1 VETNYSHVLQAE
13 TVRGAQPGL
22 LLRTAHAIYHAQFRR
37 WFGIMAPASLL
48 AGFVL
53 VLADLQLKAITR
65 GIRGKIPPPLADIAA
80 LGGVRFGS
88 FFLSWL
94 LGCFALA
101 AIATVVNNLEHG
113 ETESWG
119 PDSYQLARSHIG
131 GVVQFALITF
141 CAFIIG
147 MLGVEFIGVALG
159 HSLRG
164 VQFSR
169 FNYGWSILSYVL
181 VASIVAWLGTA
192 LPLLLKD
199 NLRIGSALKKSVA
212 LSNGYEG
219 ALLLLVLESV
229 LGSML
234 AWYAVVHGL
243 PRFFSPQM
251 TYTAWYGWLLNV
263 VGVLASAAIESPLFI
278 GLSLLADPDLF
289 NGSTVSLADQMT

>member
-1 VETNYSHVLQAE
+1 
-13 TVRGAQPGL
+13 
-22 LLRTAHAIYHAQFRR
+22 
-37 WFGIMAPASLL
+37 
-48 AGFVL
+48 
-53 VLADLQLKAITR
+53 
-65 GIRGKIPPPLADIAA
+65 
-80 LGGVRFGS
+80 
-88 FFLSWL
+88 
-94 LGCFALA
+94 
-101 AIATVVNNLEHG
+101 
-113 ETESWG
+113 
-119 PDSYQLARSHIG
+119 
-131 GVVQFALITF
+131 
-141 CAFIIG
+141 